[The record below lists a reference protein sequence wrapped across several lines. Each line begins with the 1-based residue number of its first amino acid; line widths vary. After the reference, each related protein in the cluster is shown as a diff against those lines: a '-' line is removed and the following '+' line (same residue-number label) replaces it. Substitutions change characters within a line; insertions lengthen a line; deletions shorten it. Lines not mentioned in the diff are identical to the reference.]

1 MAGELQMSGKILVI
15 NCGSSSIKFGLY
27 GSIDHTLTVIK
38 TGEIV
43 AIGAIPRLQVFD
55 ANGVSIID
63 KRLINGSNHAQAMS
77 ALLDWGLSVGTHT
90 QTARDIVAI
99 GHRVVHGGG
108 LYDAPVRITE
118 QVLEHLDTLD
128 ALAPLHESHNV
139 AAIRILA
146 ELMPNIPQVACFD
159 TSFHCTLPKVARQ
172 FALPQPLYE
181 QGVKRYGFHGLSY
194 EYMAE
199 CLPDLIGK
207 DAASANVIV
216 AHLGNGASMCAMQG
230 GRSVATTM
238 GFTALDGL
246 PMATRCGDLDP
257 GVILYLLEVLHMS
270 SEDITELLYKQS
282 GLLGLSGISGDMQTL
297 LKSDAEQAREAIDFY
312 IYRINRE
319 LGALT
324 AILGGLDALVFTAG
338 IGEHCAAIRSRV
350 CKLAGWA
357 GIRVDAYH
365 NERHSLCISAGD
377 SPVTVWAIP
386 TKEEWMIARHTQR
399 LLS

>member
-1 MAGELQMSGKILVI
+1 MSGQILVI

-27 GSIDHTLTVIK
+27 GSINNELTPIN

-43 AIGAIPRLQVFD
+43 AIGSNPKLQVFTSK
-55 ANGVSIID
+55 GVSIVE
-63 KRLINGSNHAQAMS
+63 KRLPNDSNHTQAIS
-77 ALLDWGLSVGTHT
+77 ALLDWCLITGS
-90 QTARDIVAI
+90 QTPREITAI

-108 LYDAPVRITE
+108 IFDGPVLITE
-118 QVLEHLDTLD
+118 QVLEQLDTLNT
-128 ALAPLHESHNV
+128 LAPLHETHNV

-146 ELMPNIPQVACFD
+146 ELMPDTPQVACFD
-159 TSFHCTLPKVARQ
+159 TSFHCTLPKVAKQ
-172 FALPQPLYE
+172 FALPQKLYE

-199 CLPDLIGK
+199 CLPDIIGK
-207 DAASANVIV
+207 DAALGNVIV

-246 PMATRCGDLDP
+246 PMGTRCGDLDP
-257 GVILYLLEVLHMS
+257 GIILYLLNVLHMS
-270 SEDITELLYKQS
+270 SEDIAELLYKES

-297 LKSDAEQAREAIDFY
+297 LQSHTKEARQAIDFY
-312 IYRINRE
+312 VYRINRE

-338 IGEHCAAIRSRV
+338 IGEHCASIRSRV
-350 CKLAGWA
+350 CQLAGWA
-357 GIRVDAYH
+357 GIRIDTYH
-365 NERHSLCISAGD
+365 NERHSLCISAAE
-377 SPVTVWAIP
+377 SPISVWAIP
-386 TKEEWMIARHTQR
+386 TKEEWMIAQHTQN
-399 LLS
+399 LVN

>member
-1 MAGELQMSGKILVI
+1 MSGKILVI
-15 NCGSSSIKFGLY
+15 NCGSSSIKFALY
-27 GSIDHTLTVIK
+27 GGINGTLTPLRI
-38 TGEIV
+38 GEIT
-43 AIGAIPRLQVFD
+43 AIGAEPKLQVAD
-55 ANGVSIID
+55 ANGISIID
-63 KRLINGSNHAQAMS
+63 KDLGAGSNHAQAIA
-77 ALLDWGLSVGTHT
+77 ALLKWGLTTGIHT
-90 QTARDIVAI
+90 RITENIAAI

-108 LYDAPVRITE
+108 LYDAPVLVTE
-118 QVLEHLDTLD
+118 SVLEHLDTLD

-146 ELMPNIPQVACFD
+146 KLMPNIPQVACFD
-159 TSFHCTLPKVARQ
+159 TSFHSTLPKVANQ
-172 FALPQPLYE
+172 FALPQSLYE

-199 CLPDLIGK
+199 CLPSIIGK
-207 DAASANVIV
+207 ETASGNVIV
-216 AHLGNGASMCAMQG
+216 AHLGNGASMCALQG
-230 GRSVATTM
+230 GRSIATTM

-257 GVILYLLEVLHMS
+257 GVILYLLDVLQMS
-270 SEDITELLYKQS
+270 SDEVTELLYKQS
-282 GLLGLSGISGDMQTL
+282 GLLGLSGISGDIQTL
-297 LKSDAEQAREAIDFY
+297 LANDAEQAHQAIDFY
-312 IYRINRE
+312 VYRINRE

-357 GIRVDAYH
+357 GIGVDSYH

-377 SPVTVWAIP
+377 SPVSVWAIP
-386 TKEEWMIARHTQR
+386 TKEEWMIARHTQK
-399 LLS
+399 LIN

>member
-1 MAGELQMSGKILVI
+1 MSGNILVI

-27 GSIDHTLTVIK
+27 GGSDNTLTPIK
-38 TGEIV
+38 TGEIT
-43 AIGAIPRLQVFD
+43 AIGAAPRLQVFD
-55 ANGVSIID
+55 ARGVSIVD
-63 KRLINGSNHAQAMS
+63 RHLKNGSNHTQAIS
-77 ALLDWGLSVGTHT
+77 ALLDLGLMAGTNTHT
-90 QTARDIVAI
+90 TRDIAAI

-108 LYDAPVRITE
+108 LYDAPVLVTE
-118 QVLEHLDTLD
+118 QVLQNLDTLD

-146 ELMPNIPQVACFD
+146 ELMPNTPQVACFD
-159 TSFHCTLPKVARQ
+159 TSFHSTLPKVASQ
-172 FALPQPLYE
+172 FALPQKLYE

-199 CLPDLIGK
+199 CLSDIIGK
-207 DAASANVIV
+207 DAASGNVIV
-216 AHLGNGASMCAMQG
+216 AHLGNGASMCAMHG

-246 PMATRCGDLDP
+246 PMGTRCGDLDP
-257 GVILYLLEVLHMS
+257 GVVLYLLNVLQMS
-270 SEDITELLYKQS
+270 SEDVAELLYKQS

-297 LKSDAEQAREAIDFY
+297 LQSDAEQARQAIDFY
-312 IYRINRE
+312 VYRINRE

-338 IGEHCAAIRSRV
+338 IGEHCALIRSRV

-357 GIRVDAYH
+357 GIQVDTYH
-365 NERHSLCISAGD
+365 NERHSLCISAAE
-377 SPVTVWAIP
+377 SPISVWAIP
-386 TKEEWMIARHTQR
+386 TKEELMIARHTQQ
-399 LLS
+399 LIN